1 MKTISFL
8 ALSAAAGVALAV
20 LANAQFLASFPAE
33 YLLAAFAVGG
43 IAAIM
48 SADYGRKAR
57 SLAPRATVLR
67 PQLAPAAPLVARPQR
82 TTAYGL
88 RRQPAIVER
97 AA

>member
-20 LANAQFLASFPAE
+20 LANASFLASVRAE
-33 YLLAAFAVGG
+33 YLLAALTVGG

-48 SADYGRKAR
+48 SADYGRKTR
-57 SLAPRATVLR
+57 SLAPRAPVL
-67 PQLAPAAPLVARPQR
+67 RPQR
-82 TTAYGL
+82 TTAYGV